1 MSVSKKNDFVS
12 NPNLPKWP
20 FLQKMGQFGNIPAR
34 KCFVAK
40 NVILE
45 MFRKFKIAH
54 LKVGFRMGWGH
65 QDQQ

>member
-20 FLQKMGQFGNIPAR
+20 FWQKMCQYSNIPAR

-40 NVILE
+40 NVTLE
-45 MFRKFKIAH
+45 MFRKCKIAH
-54 LKVGFRMGWGH
+54 VDVVFRLG
-65 QDQQ
+65 

>member
-1 MSVSKKNDFVS
+1 MSVSKKIDFVS

-54 LKVGFRMGWGH
+54 GKWISH
-65 QDQQ
+65 